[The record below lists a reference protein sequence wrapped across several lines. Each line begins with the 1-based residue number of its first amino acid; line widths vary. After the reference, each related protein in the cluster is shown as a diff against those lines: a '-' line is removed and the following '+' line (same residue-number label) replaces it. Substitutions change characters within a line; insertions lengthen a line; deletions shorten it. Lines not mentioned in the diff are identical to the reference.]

1 MMTHVLRYLLI
12 HGDRKKK
19 VELEVAQGVDNIE
32 VETLRHRARELF
44 GLHAVLLQIW
54 DKGFEDWVDLDDGD
68 ATPTNSRIKVELDK
82 NAKVTPVAHHQKTS
96 AAVVSVTEPA
106 GQHAAPSKTREDLS
120 QHRPLAVSSMPQVH
134 TLSVASGQMLR
145 PTVSA
150 VQQLHALCQS
160 HLPQPASS
168 SAQEPYLIEDPPEV
182 VTNVPVHS
190 PSKQVATSSA
200 TAHHCHGLQSSSYH
214 EVPHSHT
221 SGNQIISLLQ
231 TDPIRT
237 RSTRS
242 NNNSQSMS
250 RPAISKVVSLS
261 NDDNSREPSATGT
274 WIQDSK
280 PLAEDWRQDHLLDQA
295 ASPSGSLEGSLTSFL
310 EKRSDSRWIYSYKLP
325 EFPQGAAAK
334 LRAGLTLTNGE
345 RSHLMDC
352 VYKSV
357 TPYTFY
363 PTAYEYR
370 FLTEMFLDVFPE
382 LYNQAG
388 PSESREN
395 QIDTWKQRLMNKF
408 KNNRK
413 RQDRDIPVVRLHKRV
428 RMNLDPSSH
437 MGHGYDVIDVEEV
450 DDEVEDVADE
460 VAKEHG
466 VVIKQ
471 EDCDLDDVYHVM
483 PADTTEF
490 SETGS

>member
-19 VELEVAQGVDNIE
+19 VELEVAQGVENIE

-68 ATPTNSRIKVELDK
+68 ASPTNSRIKVELDK

-96 AAVVSVTEPA
+96 AAVVSVTESA
-106 GQHAAPSKTREDLS
+106 GRHAAPSKTQEELS

-134 TLSVASGQMLR
+134 TLPSRPVASVSSGHQMLR

-150 VQQLHALCQS
+150 VQQLHTLCQS

-168 SAQEPYLIEDPPEV
+168 AQE
-182 VTNVPVHS
+182 
-190 PSKQVATSSA
+190 
-200 TAHHCHGLQSSSYH
+200 
-214 EVPHSHT
+214 
-221 SGNQIISLLQ
+221 
-231 TDPIRT
+231 
-237 RSTRS
+237 
-242 NNNSQSMS
+242 
-250 RPAISKVVSLS
+250 
-261 NDDNSREPSATGT
+261 
-274 WIQDSK
+274 
-280 PLAEDWRQDHLLDQA
+280 
-295 ASPSGSLEGSLTSFL
+295 
-310 EKRSDSRWIYSYKLP
+310 
-325 EFPQGAAAK
+325 PQGAAAK

-370 FLTEMFLDVFPE
+370 FLTEMFLNVFPQ
-382 LYNQAG
+382 LYDQAG
-388 PSESREN
+388 PSENREN

-450 DDEVEDVADE
+450 DDEEEYVADE
-460 VAKEHG
+460 EAKEHG